1 MKTFPFM
8 KEFLMVLYSD
18 TLILR
23 IQLISSKVSK
33 KPTDSLT
40 FWMVVVVVLFLI
52 LVIVFR

>member
-40 FWMVVVVVLFLI
+40 FWMMVVVLFLI

>member
-18 TLILR
+18 TLILC

-40 FWMVVVVVLFLI
+40 FWMMVVVF
-52 LVIVFR
+52 F